1 MVTRHFAGVGAA
13 QTACGLTAAYLPWA
27 ERTYLEESVLC
38 ADCQK
43 EMRQNGRSNPN
54 NPNLPAPNYTQ
65 SDSDDAGTSIA
76 ERVRF
81 WQEQDK
87 INQTLIPRVLRQHE
101 LLTGHIR
108 EHESLPEMV
117 SKAVAMALQQAL
129 NQQEQQHQAALEA
142 QDRQYEAKLAA
153 ALTAQEQQYDTKL
166 AAAIAQATDALEKR
180 SRKTRIALTSVAVIA
195 TAAGLGG
202 LALNLL
208 G

>member
-1 MVTRHFAGVGAA
+1 MW
-13 QTACGLTAAYLPWA
+13 Q
-27 ERTYLEESVLC
+27 S
-38 ADCQK
+38 
-43 EMRQNGRSNPN
+43 SPN

-129 NQQEQQHQAALEA
+129 NQQEQQHQAALAAQERQHQAALAAQERQYQAALEA

-166 AAAIAQATDALEKR
+166 AAAIAQATDAVEKR

>member
-1 MVTRHFAGVGAA
+1 MW
-13 QTACGLTAAYLPWA
+13 Q
-27 ERTYLEESVLC
+27 
-38 ADCQK
+38 
-43 EMRQNGRSNPN
+43 SNPK

-65 SDSDDAGTSIA
+65 SPSDDAGIPIA

-129 NQQEQQHQAALEA
+129 TRQEQQHQAALAA
-142 QDRQYEAKLAA
+142 QERQHQAALAAQERQYQAALEDQERQYEA
-153 ALTAQEQQYDTKL
+153 KL
-166 AAAIAQATDALEKR
+166 AAAIAQATDAVEKR
-180 SRKTRIALTSVAVIA
+180 SRKTRIALTSVAIIA

>member
-1 MVTRHFAGVGAA
+1 MW
-13 QTACGLTAAYLPWA
+13 Q
-27 ERTYLEESVLC
+27 S
-38 ADCQK
+38 
-43 EMRQNGRSNPN
+43 SPN

-87 INQTLIPRVLRQHE
+87 INLTLIPRVLRQHE
-101 LLTGHIR
+101 LLTGHIQ

-129 NQQEQQHQAALEA
+129 TRQEQQYQAAIEA
-142 QDRQYEAKLAA
+142 QERQYEA
-153 ALTAQEQQYDTKL
+153 KL
-166 AAAIAQATDALEKR
+166 AAAIAQATDAVEKR
-180 SRKTRIALTSVAVIA
+180 SRKIRIALTSVAVIA

>member
-1 MVTRHFAGVGAA
+1 MVTKHFVGVGDAR
-13 QTACGLTAAYLPWA
+13 TACGLEAGYLPWA
-27 ERTYLEESVLC
+27 ERTQFEESVLC

-43 EMRQNGRSNPN
+43 EIRRDDFPAAQSYIQTYSND
-54 NPNLPAPNYTQ
+54 PAP
-65 SDSDDAGTSIA
+65 SIA

-87 INQTLIPRVLRQHE
+87 INQALIPRVIRQHE
-101 LLTGHIR
+101 MLTGHIQ

-129 NQQEQQHQAALEA
+129 TQQERQHQAALEA
-142 QDRQYEAKLAA
+142 QERQYEAKLSV
-153 ALTAQEQQYDTKL
+153 
-166 AAAIAQATDALEKR
+166 AIAQATDAVEKR
-180 SRKTRIALTSVAVIA
+180 ARKTRIALTSLAVAA

-202 LALNLL
+202 LVLSLL

>member
-1 MVTRHFAGVGAA
+1 MW
-13 QTACGLTAAYLPWA
+13 Q
-27 ERTYLEESVLC
+27 S
-38 ADCQK
+38 
-43 EMRQNGRSNPN
+43 SPN

-65 SDSDDAGTSIA
+65 SPSDDTGTPIA

-129 NQQEQQHQAALEA
+129 TRQEQQHQAALAA
-142 QDRQYEAKLAA
+142 QERQYEA
-153 ALTAQEQQYDTKL
+153 KL

-180 SRKTRIALTSVAVIA
+180 SKKIRIALTSVAVIA

>member
-1 MVTRHFAGVGAA
+1 MWQSR
-13 QTACGLTAAYLPWA
+13 
-27 ERTYLEESVLC
+27 
-38 ADCQK
+38 
-43 EMRQNGRSNPN
+43 PN

-65 SDSDDAGTSIA
+65 SPSDDAGTSIA

-87 INQTLIPRVLRQHE
+87 INQTLSPRVLRQHE

-129 NQQEQQHQAALEA
+129 NQQEQQHQAALAAQERQHQAALAAQERQHQAALEA

-180 SRKTRIALTSVAVIA
+180 SRKIRIALTSVAVIA

>member
-1 MVTRHFAGVGAA
+1 MW
-13 QTACGLTAAYLPWA
+13 Q
-27 ERTYLEESVLC
+27 
-38 ADCQK
+38 
-43 EMRQNGRSNPN
+43 SNPK

-129 NQQEQQHQAALEA
+129 TRQEQQHQAALAAQERQHQAALAAQERQHQAALAAQERQHQAALEA

-166 AAAIAQATDALEKR
+166 AAAIAQATDAVEKR